1 MVERSGGSSQI
12 AHLTTAAIVA
22 LVLLFFTG
30 PLQFLPHCV
39 LGAVVFT
46 IAIGLV
52 DFRGLREIAEES
64 PGEFRLAITTAAM
77 VGSPELYSHKDREP
91 EQSVNFVTCHDGFTL
106 NYLVSTTPSTMKPTA
121 RRIAMAPMTI
131 ASGIAVSKAS
141 QIIRRLSN
149 FAIASSNISSPSP
162 SCR

>member
-1 MVERSGGSSQI
+1 MRHRQRLDENTDLVGLSAANVVAAASGTFVVNGSPTQTAMVERSGGSSQI

-64 PGEFRLAITTAAM
+64 PGEFRLA
-77 VGSPELYSHKDREP
+77 V
-91 EQSVNFVTCHDGFTL
+91 C
-106 NYLVSTTPSTMKPTA
+106 
-121 RRIAMAPMTI
+121 
-131 ASGIAVSKAS
+131 
-141 QIIRRLSN
+141 
-149 FAIASSNISSPSP
+149 
-162 SCR
+162 